1 MTGADVRVL
10 TYNVLSLRLSYDAVV
25 SVITACTPDVVCL
38 QEVPRFLFWRRRLRR
53 LAADADLRWVAGHG
67 RAGAVAVLVSRG
79 VDVIEAASVRLP
91 WQPGRHRRGV
101 AVALLAIGQSRLA
114 VASVHMSLYADE
126 RGAHLPLV
134 RAAAE
139 RYGVPAVI
147 AGDLNEDDRG
157 ALWRLLASDYQDA
170 YVVAPEGAGATFTA
184 LDPRRRI
191 DGVFVDPRVA
201 VLGCGVPEIPGITA
215 ASDHRP
221 TLARL
226 RLPV

>member
-1 MTGADVRVL
+1 MTEGDVRLL
-10 TYNVLSLRLSYDAVV
+10 TYNVLSLRLSYEAVV
-25 SVITACTPDVVCL
+25 RVITACTPDVVCL

-53 LAADADLRWVAGHG
+53 LAADCDLRWVAGHG

-79 VDVIEAASVRLP
+79 VDVVEAGSVRLP

-101 AVALLAIGQSRLA
+101 AVASLAVGRSRLA
-114 VASVHMSLYADE
+114 VASLHMSLYADE
-126 RGAHLPLV
+126 RRAHLPLV

-147 AGDLNEDDRG
+147 AGDLNEDDSG
-157 ALWRLLASDYQDA
+157 MVWRLLAGDYQDA
-170 YVVAPEGAGATFTA
+170 YAVAAEGAGATFTA

-191 DGVFVDPRVA
+191 DAVFVDPRVE
-201 VLGCGVPEIPGITA
+201 VLGCGVPDIPGITA

-226 RLPV
+226 RV